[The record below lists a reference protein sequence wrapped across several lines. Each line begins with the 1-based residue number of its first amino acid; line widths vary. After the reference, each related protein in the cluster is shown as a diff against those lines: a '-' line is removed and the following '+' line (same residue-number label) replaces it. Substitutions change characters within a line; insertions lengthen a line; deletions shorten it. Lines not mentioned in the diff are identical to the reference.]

1 MATGAC
7 HSRVAVRI
15 RRRITTFEV
24 DLATTEKLSEEVPDD
39 VLLVSESG
47 LKTRADTQR
56 VFDAG
61 CNAILV
67 GESLMRAGLAGVAAQ
82 ARELLSVRPRPASE

>member
-1 MATGAC
+1 
-7 HSRVAVRI
+7 
-15 RRRITTFEV
+15 V
-24 DLATTEKLSEEVPDD
+24 DLATTEELSEDVPPD

-56 VFDAG
+56 VFDCG

-67 GESLMRAGLAGVAAQ
+67 GESLMRAGLAGVPSQVA
-82 ARELLSVRPRPASE
+82 ELLGVDTSRA

>member
-1 MATGAC
+1 M
-7 HSRVAVRI
+7 
-15 RRRITTFEV
+15 
-24 DLATTEKLSEEVPDD
+24 DLATTEELSEDVPDD

-56 VFDAG
+56 VFDCG

-67 GESLMRAGLAGVAAQ
+67 GESLIPSILPMLDRLGAPKDLVQVARRTTPLIPSAVPG
-82 ARELLSVRPRPASE
+82 RDHPF